1 MVYRCTQDG
10 QITLTDKP
18 CPSAGAVT
26 STPTTAGSTATP
38 VAVPQDPRLGDW
50 QGQAQFAATQN
61 GQNIE
66 DAHAVVATA
75 LTFGSDA
82 RISNAPAENGC
93 KLLGLWSPGLTPR
106 LLTVDL
112 TLSGC
117 RYAGLNRRYSGSLI
131 ATFAERSAQLMLQ
144 AYSPILPVQP
154 VTRYDVGATLRR
166 PSGSS

>member
-38 VAVPQDPRLGDW
+38 VAVPQDPRLGNW